1 MRQSES
7 CLSRWMSTN
16 QVEYVTSNL
25 SRETAAFSGF
35 IQFPLEGWRPG
46 RLCKLTNYYGH
57 AIGFA
62 GADKSAVGTINRPLQ
77 AFCPRSRCPGYFVN
91 VHNRAPTDSTS
102 LRSSFLGNS
111 PPVSHASETHHR
123 A

>member
-35 IQFPLEGWRPG
+35 IQFPLEGSRPG

-91 VHNRAPTDSTS
+91 VLYRAHRRFIGP
-102 LRSSFLGNS
+102 RRI
-111 PPVSHASETHHR
+111 HHI